1 MLPRVLESEAEQLV
15 SSPRERGIDHEYRR
29 FPDAGHG
36 VEGTGNRVEYI
47 TRTVEYFRSHV

>member
-1 MLPRVLESEAEQLV
+1 MLSRVLESEAEQLV